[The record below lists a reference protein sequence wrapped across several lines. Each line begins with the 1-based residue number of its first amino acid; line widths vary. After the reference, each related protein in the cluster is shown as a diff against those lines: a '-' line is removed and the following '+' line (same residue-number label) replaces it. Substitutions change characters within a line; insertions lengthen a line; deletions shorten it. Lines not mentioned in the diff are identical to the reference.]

1 MLSGSNARLILKG
14 RRCGPGFPRAFHSR
28 CERTLPPARMAH
40 RATTGD
46 LHRDFDPRASARC
59 HESGKPVLWIAFVVT
74 IGARQAE

>member
-1 MLSGSNARLILKG
+1 MG
-14 RRCGPGFPRAFHSR
+14 RQ
-28 CERTLPPARMAH
+28 

-74 IGARQAE
+74 IRARQAE

>member
-1 MLSGSNARLILKG
+1 MG
-14 RRCGPGFPRAFHSR
+14 CQ
-28 CERTLPPARMAH
+28 

-59 HESGKPVLWIAFVVT
+59 HESGKPVLWIAFIVT